1 MRQWLGETDASSR
14 QIEFVELR
22 PIDRTPATG
31 NSDFRS
37 GPLSAASL
45 GCTVSV
51 IPAIFSPGKAT
62 KGKGAILTPTLSR
75 GHWKKSLRMDSVPIR
90 MVRCSCGDL
99 ILRAHFA
106 ETLLMFLFFYHF

>member
-37 GPLSAASL
+37 GPLSPASL
-45 GCTVSV
+45 GCTLSV

-75 GHWKKSLRMDSVPIR
+75 GHWKKSLLMDSVPVR
-90 MVRCSCGDL
+90 MGRCGYGVVIFC
-99 ILRAHFA
+99 A
-106 ETLLMFLFFYHF
+106 